1 MIFPFSSLSLI
12 RSKNRKNPPIRMAV
26 EPGNSYL
33 LTTPGADCSPTD
45 EFAGAGLAGPAAFMS
60 RLAKCLKLGVAYSG
74 CDAF

>member
-12 RSKNRKNPPIRMAV
+12 RSKNRKNPPFRMAA
-26 EPGNSYL
+26 ETGNSYL
-33 LTTPGADCSPTD
+33 LTTRGADCPTD
-45 EFAGAGLAGPAAFMS
+45 EFAGAGLAGPAGFMS